1 MKAEMRHPIDDIIGA
16 ISGLFGGSLYLWF
29 AGINWHTIYEN
40 AGKMVWLGFIAFIS
54 GAMGIL
60 GKHLMD
66 KYLKRK
72 KK

>member
-1 MKAEMRHPIDDIIGA
+1 MKHPIDDIIGF
-16 ISGLFGGSLYLWF
+16 ISGLFGGGIYL
-29 AGINWHTIYEN
+29 AINWQRVWDGVGN
-40 AGKMVWLGFIAFIS
+40 LLWLGVIAMFS

-60 GKHLMD
+60 GKHLAS